1 MRIAPV
7 ATLLAFAASAFA
19 LPPIPRKA
27 PELTIVE
34 PSGKQTPLSSYKGK
48 VVVIEFLYTT
58 CPHCQAASQVFTK
71 LQRELG
77 PRGFQAV
84 GMAFND
90 NAQMLVPQFVQQFN
104 VGYPV
109 GFTNSDTVMGYLGLS
124 IMDRYSV
131 PQVVVIDRKGMI
143 RAQSGI
149 DGDPKLQEE
158 NSLRSL
164 IDGLLKEGAA
174 PATAAPK
181 KTTAVTPKKT
191 S

>member
-34 PSGKQTPLSSYKGK
+34 PSGKQTLLSSYKGK
-48 VVVIEFLYTT
+48 VIVIEFLYTT
-58 CPHCQAASQVFTK
+58 CPHCQAASQVITK

-84 GMAFND
+84 GIAFND

-109 GFTNSDTVMGYLGLS
+109 GFANSDTVMG
-124 IMDRYSV
+124 
-131 PQVVVIDRKGMI
+131 
-143 RAQSGI
+143 
-149 DGDPKLQEE
+149 
-158 NSLRSL
+158 SL
-164 IDGLLKEGAA
+164 K
-174 PATAAPK
+174 P
-181 KTTAVTPKKT
+181 
-191 S
+191 

>member
-1 MRIAPV
+1 MRKAAIA
-7 ATLLAFAASAFA
+7 LLFASAVSAWA

-34 PSGKQTPLSSYKGK
+34 PSGKQTLLSSYKGK

-58 CPHCQAASQVFTK
+58 CPHCQAASQVITK

-84 GMAFND
+84 GVAFND

-109 GFTNSDTVMGYLGLS
+109 GFANSDTVMGYLGLS

-131 PQVVVIDRKGMI
+131 PQEVVIDRKGMI

-158 NSLRSL
+158 NSLRAL
-164 IDGLLKEGAA
+164 IDGLLKEGVT
-174 PATAAPK
+174 PTSTTTK
-181 KTTAVTPKKT
+181 KTAVTPKKT